1 MSEEIRTTSST
12 GAEKGVKPERY
23 DLIPVEALAAVARL
37 YGQGAKKYAAHN
49 WRKGYEWSKSYAA
62 LQRHANAFWAGEE
75 IDPEMGESHM
85 ACVIFHALSLITFT
99 EEQREF
105 DDRYNKPL
113 LDTIDE
119 PRSKQKGTDVRINF
133 YNSLRPNKSATDLV
147 EDIDRILGST
157 PKLAVDPFEKPR
169 PIFVPRTSEEIGRD
183 ILKSWGAKAS
193 KSPKEGDAPMRNEN
207 EVKVMVIPNAAQVLS
222 IEGTPNK
229 TEFARTLLKNA
240 LNHRIREEGS
250 EDAEYG
256 LSEIYV
262 VSFTYTLGN
271 QKAMLST
278 TRENNKYY
286 ELTYDVLNQV
296 AYVDT
301 YVKQTQ
307 TILTDI

>member
-62 LQRHANAFWAGEE
+62 LQRHANAFWSGEE

-85 ACVIFHALSLITFT
+85 ACVIFHALSLITFA
-99 EEQREF
+99 EEHREF
-105 DDRYNKPL
+105 DDRYLKSPTEQNL
-113 LDTIDE
+113 
-119 PRSKQKGTDVRINF
+119 SKARVEF
-133 YNSLRPNKSATDLV
+133 YNSLGPNKSATEIVKDV
-147 EDIDRILGST
+147 ERIFASF
-157 PKLAVDPFEKPR
+157 PKPSVDPFEKPR
-169 PIFVPRTSEEIGRD
+169 PLFAPRTSEQIDRD
-183 ILKSWGAKAS
+183 ILKSWGVKKS
-193 KSPKEGDAPMRNEN
+193 KNVSIKSPEEGDEPMRNEH
-207 EVKVMVIPNAAQVLS
+207 EIKAMVIPNAAQVLS

-229 TEFARTLLKNA
+229 TEFVRTLLKSA

-250 EDAEYG
+250 EDGEYG
-256 LSEIYV
+256 LNEIYV
-262 VSFTYTLGN
+262 VTFAYTLGN
-271 QKAMLST
+271 MKAMLST

-301 YVKQTQ
+301 YVKHAQ
-307 TILTDI
+307 TILEDI